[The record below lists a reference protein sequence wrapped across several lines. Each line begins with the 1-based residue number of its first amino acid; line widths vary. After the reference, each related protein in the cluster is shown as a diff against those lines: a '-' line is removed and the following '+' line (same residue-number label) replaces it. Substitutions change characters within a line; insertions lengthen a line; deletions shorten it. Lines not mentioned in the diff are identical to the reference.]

1 MSKFLRFCMF
11 SGVIAMT
18 LPGCGGGDTTPQATG
33 KSELEQYMVDHPELA
48 NETMPDLD
56 E

>member
-1 MSKFLRFCMF
+1 MSKLICFCML
-11 SGVIAMT
+11 SGVLAMA

-33 KSELEQYMVDHPELA
+33 KSELEQYMADHPELA
-48 NETMPDLD
+48 NETMPELD